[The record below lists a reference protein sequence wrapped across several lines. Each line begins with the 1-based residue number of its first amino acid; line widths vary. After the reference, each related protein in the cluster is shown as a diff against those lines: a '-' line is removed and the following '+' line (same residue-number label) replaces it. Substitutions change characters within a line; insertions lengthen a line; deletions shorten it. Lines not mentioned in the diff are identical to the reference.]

1 MDKRFLLSCRQNPG
15 EPFIMEIEESAFP
28 HMSQGFLSNQQNALL
43 LPRELE
49 KVASAHLAR
58 SLTRSM

>member
-1 MDKRFLLSCRQNPG
+1 
-15 EPFIMEIEESAFP
+15 MEIEESAFP